1 MTAPV
6 SNVKDDVDHL
16 EMMDKE
22 IGATIE
28 PRQAGDELAP
38 SPQQVAFDKK
48 MLLKLDLILVPVI
61 SMLYLLVFV
70 DRVNIGNARVA
81 GLQRDLRL
89 TDLQYQTAVTVT
101 YVLYIAAELPSN
113 LLLKKLGPKV
123 VLSGLCFLWGT
134 VTTLQCLV
142 NNYSGLLAA
151 RLMLGLAEGGLFPG
165 INLYLS
171 MFYQREELQLRIAMF
186 YSFAAFSGAFSGL
199 LAAAIAKM
207 HGIGGLSGWQWIFC
221 LEGIFT
227 VLFAPVAYYLLPNT
241 PHQVR
246 LFTEEQADRC
256 AQRLRLDAAYLETET
271 EKVTLR
277 GVLSVYK
284 SIHLWPMFVIMF
296 CGGTTVFGLAFF
308 MPSIVLGM
316 GYSPVRTQLMTVP
329 PFAVAFVVCLGTAYL
344 ADHYRKRGITA
355 MITLFVSLV
364 GILMFYKGR
373 TNAVRYPSL
382 FFLVTGAY
390 ANGPCLLAWVPN
402 NTAAHTR
409 RATAI
414 ATSFMLTN
422 SGGILNKRKEN
433 PLYREKMLRDV
444 QGMTFA
450 QQMEKVVSKD
460 GKGQMA
466 DDPD

>member
-89 TDLQYQTAVTVT
+89 TDLQYQTGKFLFLVRRLLCSSDENELLAVTVT

-151 RLMLGLAEGGLFPG
+151 RLMLGLAEGG
-165 INLYLS
+165 
-171 MFYQREELQLRIAMF
+171 
-186 YSFAAFSGAFSGL
+186 
-199 LAAAIAKM
+199 
-207 HGIGGLSGWQWIFC
+207 
-221 LEGIFT
+221 
-227 VLFAPVAYYLLPNT
+227 
-241 PHQVR
+241 
-246 LFTEEQADRC
+246 
-256 AQRLRLDAAYLETET
+256 
-271 EKVTLR
+271 
-277 GVLSVYK
+277 
-284 SIHLWPMFVIMF
+284 
-296 CGGTTVFGLAFF
+296 
-308 MPSIVLGM
+308 
-316 GYSPVRTQLMTVP
+316 
-329 PFAVAFVVCLGTAYL
+329 
-344 ADHYRKRGITA
+344 
-355 MITLFVSLV
+355 
-364 GILMFYKGR
+364 
-373 TNAVRYPSL
+373 
-382 FFLVTGAY
+382 
-390 ANGPCLLAWVPN
+390 
-402 NTAAHTR
+402 
-409 RATAI
+409 
-414 ATSFMLTN
+414 
-422 SGGILNKRKEN
+422 
-433 PLYREKMLRDV
+433 
-444 QGMTFA
+444 
-450 QQMEKVVSKD
+450 
-460 GKGQMA
+460 
-466 DDPD
+466 